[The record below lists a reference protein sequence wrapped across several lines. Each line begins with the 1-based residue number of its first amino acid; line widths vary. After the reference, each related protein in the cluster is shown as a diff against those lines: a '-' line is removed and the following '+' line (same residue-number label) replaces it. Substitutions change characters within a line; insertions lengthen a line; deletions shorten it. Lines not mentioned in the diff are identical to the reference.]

1 MMTTMS
7 MRNNTYDNPTAS
19 KFGLRSKFNEETNTT
34 GIKPKYNTLK
44 DLRILCAS
52 CTSFDE
58 NKKAVNRVEFRYE
71 NMHALFRCPL
81 CNKAYSEREI
91 SRTLKLDLPDYIYYD
106 EDSNR
111 EIDEINKDREK
122 LEKFVIRPIN
132 MDSPDIKSK
141 RRVAKVIK

>member
-1 MMTTMS
+1 MMNQQP
-7 MRNNTYDNPTAS
+7 RNNNPTAS
-19 KFGLRSKFNEETNTT
+19 KFGLKSKFTEETNTT
-34 GIKPKYNTLK
+34 GIRPKYNKLS

-52 CTSFDE
+52 CTAFDE
-58 NKKAVNRVEFRYE
+58 NKKAVNRVELRHE
-71 NMHALFRCPL
+71 KMHALFRCPL

-91 SRTLKLDLPDYIYYD
+91 SRTLKLDLPEYIYYD

>member
-1 MMTTMS
+1 MIP
-7 MRNNTYDNPTAS
+7 RNNPTAS
-19 KFGLRSKFNEETNTT
+19 PTPLKSNFSSETNTT
-34 GIKPKYNTLK
+34 GIRPKYNKLS

-52 CTSFDE
+52 CTVFDE
-58 NKKAVNRVEFRYE
+58 QRRAVNRVELRHEKMY
-71 NMHALFRCPL
+71 ALFRCPQ

-91 SRTLKLDLPDYIYYD
+91 SRTLKLDLPEYIYYD

-132 MDSPDIKSK
+132 IDSPDVKSK

>member
-1 MMTTMS
+1 MQPK
-7 MRNNTYDNPTAS
+7 NNPTAS
-19 KFGLRSKFNEETNTT
+19 KFGLKSKFAEETHTT
-34 GIKPKYNTLK
+34 GIRPQKYNKLS

-52 CTSFDE
+52 CTTFDE
-58 NKKAVNRVEFRYE
+58 DRKAVNRVELRHE
-71 NMHALFRCPL
+71 KMHVLFRCPL

-91 SRTLKLDLPDYIYYD
+91 SRTLKLDLPEYIYYD

-132 MDSPDIKSK
+132 IDSPDTKSK